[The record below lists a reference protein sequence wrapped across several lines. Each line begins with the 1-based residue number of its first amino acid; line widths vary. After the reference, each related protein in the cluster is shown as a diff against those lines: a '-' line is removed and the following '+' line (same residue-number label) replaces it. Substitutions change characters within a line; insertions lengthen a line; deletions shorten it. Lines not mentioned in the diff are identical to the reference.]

1 MWHQDVEGAELA
13 VITTHNFHR
22 VPAHT
27 LLIEM
32 RPADENLEQSNAKVR
47 RALHARGFC
56 RYSNSVGHNNEV
68 WVNATWSE
76 DAIAAL
82 AATSAF

>member
-1 MWHQDVEGAELA
+1 MRHQDVEGAELA

-32 RPADENLEQSNAKVR
+32 RPADEPDHGNAKVR

-82 AATSAF
+82 AAASAF